1 MCLVKV
7 RQEEDV
13 VVPYRVPRDRSPR
26 RRESVRRVSRIS
38 QEVVR
43 ESPRPSSSYLAVPAP
58 RPMPIPAPQPMPI
71 PAPQPVPVFF
81 EPPPAPLPPP
91 PPSVSHH
98 SAHYVEVSPARSSR
112 SSLSSSSLDRSEYV
126 VRERQY
132 RRREHSPAS
141 SSPRY
146 EHFRYVEPAPSES
159 DHYDRYDRY
168 DRRRSTSR
176 PRERSMS
183 RGRGDYYGRGSRDY
197 GGGERVTRERITI
210 SERERDGRRG
220 EYRR

>member
-13 VVPYRVPRDRSPR
+13 IVPYRVPRDRSPR

-43 ESPRPSSSYLAVPAP
+43 ESPRPSSNYLAIPAP
-58 RPMPIPAPQPMPI
+58 RPMPIPAPQP
-71 PAPQPVPVFF
+71 VPVFV
-81 EPPPAPLPPP
+81 EPPPAPLRPP

-112 SSLSSSSLDRSEYV
+112 SSVSSSSMDRSEYV
-126 VRERQY
+126 VHERQY

-146 EHFRYVEPAPSES
+146 EHFRYVEPPPSES
-159 DHYDRYDRY
+159 DHYDRHDGHDRH
-168 DRRRSTSR
+168 DRRRSRSR
-176 PRERSMS
+176 PRERSL
-183 RGRGDYYGRGSRDY
+183 GGGQGDYYGRGSRDY